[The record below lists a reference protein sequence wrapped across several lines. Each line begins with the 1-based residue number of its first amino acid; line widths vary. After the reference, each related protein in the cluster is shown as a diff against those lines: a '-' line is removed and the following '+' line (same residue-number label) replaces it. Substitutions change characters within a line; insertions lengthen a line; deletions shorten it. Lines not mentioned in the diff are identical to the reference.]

1 MTDEKAVNQNIDQ
14 NTPLDQEGVR
24 KELDE
29 LLQSKLEA
37 LDEKVDAQA
46 FEDEFR
52 EKAQQLEKE
61 KEEHYRRKGKRRS
74 EETGRDSEHGRVYAA
89 ASAAARKLA
98 TYGS

>member
-52 EKAQQLEKE
+52 EKAQ
-61 KEEHYRRKGKRRS
+61 
-74 EETGRDSEHGRVYAA
+74 
-89 ASAAARKLA
+89 
-98 TYGS
+98 

>member
-1 MTDEKAVNQNIDQ
+1 MTDEKAVNQKIDH
-14 NTPLDQEGVR
+14 TAPLDQEGVR

-74 EETGRDSEHGRVYAA
+74 EESGRD
-89 ASAAARKLA
+89 
-98 TYGS
+98 